1 MPDGAVFI
9 TVKGAGVGKLFPGI
23 ECAIGRDI
31 YAFLPSRALNFKYV
45 LYFLTHSI
53 DLIIM
58 QAQGDIPGL
67 SKSHILNH
75 NINLCSID
83 EQQRIVEEIETR
95 LSVADKL
102 ADTID
107 ENIAKAESL
116 RQSILKKA
124 FNGELLSAAELEACR
139 NEPDWE
145 PAEKLLERIK

>member
-1 MPDGAVFI
+1 MA
-9 TVKGAGVGKLFPGI
+9 TVKAVAQPSLSMGTIRQAPV
-23 ECAIGRDI
+23 A
-31 YAFLPSRALNFKYV
+31 LPSLK
-45 LYFLTHSI
+45 
-53 DLIIM
+53 
-58 QAQGDIPGL
+58 
-67 SKSHILNH
+67 
-75 NINLCSID
+75 
-83 EQQRIVEEIETR
+83 EQHRIVEEIETR

-124 FNGELLSAAELEACR
+124 FKGELLSAAELEVCR